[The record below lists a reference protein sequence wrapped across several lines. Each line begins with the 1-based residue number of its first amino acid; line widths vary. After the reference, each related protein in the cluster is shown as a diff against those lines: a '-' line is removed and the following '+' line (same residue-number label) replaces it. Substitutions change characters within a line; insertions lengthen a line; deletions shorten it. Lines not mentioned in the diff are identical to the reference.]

1 MAPKKGGKKRV
12 RIQSG
17 HEARFIEKINSRRR
31 RSNKSKRT
39 LKSRIPRKSI
49 QKAGSRPGS
58 NRTHR
63 PTVSELV
70 YQFLERA
77 SDRGMMCKQKSSAP
91 RQFRKLQ
98 RRKLSRKPDASP
110 GKALGLK
117 SSADEE
123 ERRSYEFPYESLPSE
138 AGNKSIEKCIYEVLS
153 LGTVLGLLVPVNKK
167 GAVFR
172 VSSDLELFKKKRDG
186 NRAARKR

>member
-1 MAPKKGGKKRV
+1 MAPKRGGKKRV

-17 HEARFIEKINSRRR
+17 HEARFIEKRNWRRR

-49 QKAGSRPGS
+49 QKAGSRLGS

-77 SDRGMMCKQKSSAP
+77 SNRGMMCKQKSSAP
-91 RQFRKLQ
+91 RQFRKLH

-117 SSADEE
+117 SSAN
-123 ERRSYEFPYESLPSE
+123 ESFIASE

-153 LGTVLGLLVPVNKK
+153 FGTVLGLLVPVNKK
-167 GAVFR
+167 GLVFR
-172 VSSDLELFKKKRDG
+172 VSSDLELFKKKRAG
-186 NRAARKR
+186 RKR